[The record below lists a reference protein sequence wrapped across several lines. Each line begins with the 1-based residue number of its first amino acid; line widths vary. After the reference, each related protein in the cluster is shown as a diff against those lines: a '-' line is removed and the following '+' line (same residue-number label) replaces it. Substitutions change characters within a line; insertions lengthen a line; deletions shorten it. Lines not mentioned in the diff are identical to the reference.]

1 MIREH
6 GDDAHQA
13 KVDAALEPDVPW
25 VTPSANGSREP
36 GAPPGW
42 DDEANWRDFKA
53 QVTHR

>member
-25 VTPSANGSREP
+25 VAPSANGSREP